1 MATKK
6 EYEMLFALEAQL
18 GREFRATFQKARNEF
33 KDTAVGAE
41 SFGDKAT
48 EAVDALSS
56 ALAAAGMSAALG
68 KLKDLFDECTQA
80 SMDFE
85 SAMTGVAK
93 TTDLSDAELARMTDS
108 IRDMST
114 EIPASTEEIAAVA
127 EAAGQLG
134 IQKDA
139 LLDFTET
146 MTMLGTATN
155 MTAEDAA
162 TALARFANITGMSAD
177 NYDRLG
183 SVIVD
188 LGNHFAT
195 SESEITQMGTRLA
208 SAGKLAGL
216 TEPQIMALAAAMSSV
231 GIEAEAGGT
240 AMTQTLNAIEK
251 AVATSSD
258 ELALFAEVAGM
269 SADEFANTWGTDA
282 MSALTTFISG
292 LGELEAH
299 GGNTVTMLEDLGL
312 TGIRQSNM
320 LKSLAQASGMMDD
333 AVSTAN
339 TAWAQNVALSTEASK
354 RYATTQSKMD
364 MMQNS
369 VNNLKA
375 AIGDAFT
382 PVLGDLYDVS
392 TDLLKDIT
400 DFVQDHPALV
410 KAIGATAGALG
421 AVSTAMVT
429 ISAARKAFATLDM
442 ATLLAG
448 PAGVALKLA
457 GAIGG
462 VAAGIALLA
471 DASANDG
478 TPSLRELTE
487 AARDLDKA
495 MSDAKEACVDT
506 VAETEAAAN
515 VADRYVSRLEA
526 LNAAGELNE
535 QQQSEYHGTLV
546 MLTQTIPELADLINL
561 ETDEINGGTD
571 ALYANIEA
579 WRQRATVQAYQ
590 EQLNAIYEKNSEV
603 VLQAAIAE
611 VKLADAKEALQ
622 AAQDAQNAEFERQN
636 RLYQEA
642 NQKVQEYYEET
653 GLVTDANMWLGETTG
668 DLNWKLEQNAQAV
681 DNAQREVEKY
691 QKAIEEDN
699 EALSAAK
706 SEMETAERAVRN
718 LTGALDDGVG
728 AAGNAARGQE
738 ELGSVLSSA
747 NEKIEAITKTYQE
760 AFEAARSSVEGQ
772 YSLWSDV
779 DQIVGTAA
787 GTINDNLTKQIEHWQ
802 SYNDSLAKLRER
814 SDDIEGLADVI
825 GSFAD
830 GSAESVNAVAGM
842 AAANDED
849 LKKMVENWQELK
861 KTQQDAEESIADYRS
876 ALGEQM
882 DALQSDL
889 EDDIAAMDLG
899 DEAKESGRA
908 TIQGFMDGAIGMLPA
923 IQQAYS
929 QIGSAALRALYGSR
943 ASGRRATRIDAG
955 GVVDQAYAEGTTSAE
970 AGLAL
975 VGEEGPELVMMRG
988 GETVLNAHTTQAVL
1002 GAGMEINSPLVEINI
1017 EGNAGQEVVDQ
1028 LNRYSEE
1035 LAARVIAIM
1044 QEFET
1049 DKRRMAYA

>member
-18 GREFRATFQKARNEF
+18 GREFRATFQKARDEF

-48 EAVDALSS
+48 EAVDVLSS

-216 TEPQIMALAAAMSSV
+216 TEPQIMALSAAMSSV

-258 ELALFAEVAGM
+258 ELTLFAEVAGM
-269 SADEFANTWGTDA
+269 SADEFANVWGTDA

-312 TGIRQSNM
+312 TGIRQSN
-320 LKSLAQASGMMDD
+320 
-333 AVSTAN
+333 
-339 TAWAQNVALSTEASK
+339 
-354 RYATTQSKMD
+354 
-364 MMQNS
+364 
-369 VNNLKA
+369 
-375 AIGDAFT
+375 
-382 PVLGDLYDVS
+382 
-392 TDLLKDIT
+392 
-400 DFVQDHPALV
+400 
-410 KAIGATAGALG
+410 
-421 AVSTAMVT
+421 
-429 ISAARKAFATLDM
+429 
-442 ATLLAG
+442 
-448 PAGVALKLA
+448 
-457 GAIGG
+457 
-462 VAAGIALLA
+462 
-471 DASANDG
+471 
-478 TPSLRELTE
+478 
-487 AARDLDKA
+487 
-495 MSDAKEACVDT
+495 
-506 VAETEAAAN
+506 
-515 VADRYVSRLEA
+515 
-526 LNAAGELNE
+526 
-535 QQQSEYHGTLV
+535 
-546 MLTQTIPELADLINL
+546 
-561 ETDEINGGTD
+561 
-571 ALYANIEA
+571 
-579 WRQRATVQAYQ
+579 
-590 EQLNAIYEKNSEV
+590 
-603 VLQAAIAE
+603 
-611 VKLADAKEALQ
+611 
-622 AAQDAQNAEFERQN
+622 
-636 RLYQEA
+636 
-642 NQKVQEYYEET
+642 
-653 GLVTDANMWLGETTG
+653 
-668 DLNWKLEQNAQAV
+668 
-681 DNAQREVEKY
+681 
-691 QKAIEEDN
+691 
-699 EALSAAK
+699 
-706 SEMETAERAVRN
+706 
-718 LTGALDDGVG
+718 
-728 AAGNAARGQE
+728 
-738 ELGSVLSSA
+738 
-747 NEKIEAITKTYQE
+747 
-760 AFEAARSSVEGQ
+760 
-772 YSLWSDV
+772 
-779 DQIVGTAA
+779 
-787 GTINDNLTKQIEHWQ
+787 NLTKQIDHWQ

-814 SDDIEGLADVI
+814 SDDIEGLADII

-842 AAANDED
+842 AAANDDD
-849 LKKMVENWQELK
+849 LKKMVENWQSLK
-861 KTQQDAEESIADYRS
+861 KSQQEAEESIAEYRS
-876 ALGEQM
+876 SFGEQM

-899 DEAKESGRA
+899 SEAKENGRA
-908 TIQGFMDGAIGMLPA
+908 TIQGFIDGAAGMLPLV
-923 IQQAYS
+923 QQAYS
-929 QIGSAALRALYGSR
+929 QLGSAALAALNRNGYYNSASPNRRMSGISR
-943 ASGRRATRIDAG
+943 YAT
-955 GVVDQAYAEGTTSAE
+955 GTTSAE

-975 VGEEGPELVMMRG
+975 VGEEGPEFVMMHG

-1002 GAGMEINSPLVEINI
+1002 GSGTEINSPLVEINI

-1035 LAARVIAIM
+1035 LAERVISIM
-1044 QEFET
+1044 QDLQT
-1049 DKRRMAYA
+1049 DRKRTAYA

>member
-18 GREFRATFQKARNEF
+18 GREFRATFQKARDEF

-48 EAVDALSS
+48 EAVDVLSS

-216 TEPQIMALAAAMSSV
+216 TEPQIMALSAAMSSV

-258 ELALFAEVAGM
+258 ELTLFAEVAGM
-269 SADEFANTWGTDA
+269 SADEFANVWGTDA

-312 TGIRQSNM
+312 TGIRQSNTIT
-320 LKSLAQASGMMDD
+320 QA
-333 AVSTAN
+333 
-339 TAWAQNVALSTEASK
+339 
-354 RYATTQSKMD
+354 
-364 MMQNS
+364 
-369 VNNLKA
+369 
-375 AIGDAFT
+375 
-382 PVLGDLYDVS
+382 
-392 TDLLKDIT
+392 
-400 DFVQDHPALV
+400 
-410 KAIGATAGALG
+410 
-421 AVSTAMVT
+421 
-429 ISAARKAFATLDM
+429 
-442 ATLLAG
+442 
-448 PAGVALKLA
+448 
-457 GAIGG
+457 
-462 VAAGIALLA
+462 
-471 DASANDG
+471 
-478 TPSLRELTE
+478 
-487 AARDLDKA
+487 
-495 MSDAKEACVDT
+495 
-506 VAETEAAAN
+506 
-515 VADRYVSRLEA
+515 
-526 LNAAGELNE
+526 
-535 QQQSEYHGTLV
+535 
-546 MLTQTIPELADLINL
+546 
-561 ETDEINGGTD
+561 
-571 ALYANIEA
+571 
-579 WRQRATVQAYQ
+579 
-590 EQLNAIYEKNSEV
+590 
-603 VLQAAIAE
+603 
-611 VKLADAKEALQ
+611 
-622 AAQDAQNAEFERQN
+622 
-636 RLYQEA
+636 
-642 NQKVQEYYEET
+642 
-653 GLVTDANMWLGETTG
+653 
-668 DLNWKLEQNAQAV
+668 
-681 DNAQREVEKY
+681 
-691 QKAIEEDN
+691 
-699 EALSAAK
+699 
-706 SEMETAERAVRN
+706 
-718 LTGALDDGVG
+718 
-728 AAGNAARGQE
+728 
-738 ELGSVLSSA
+738 
-747 NEKIEAITKTYQE
+747 YQE
-760 AFEAARSSVEGQ
+760 AFEAARSSVESQ

-779 DQIVGTAA
+779 DQIVETTA
-787 GTINDNLTKQIEHWQ
+787 GTINDNLTKQIDHWQ

-814 SDDIEGLADVI
+814 SDDIEGLADII

-842 AAANDED
+842 AAANDDD
-849 LKKMVENWQELK
+849 LKKMVENWQSLK
-861 KTQQDAEESIADYRS
+861 KSQQEAEESIAEYRS
-876 ALGEQM
+876 SFGEQM

-899 DEAKESGRA
+899 SEAKENGRA
-908 TIQGFMDGAIGMLPA
+908 TIQGFIDGAAGMLPLV
-923 IQQAYS
+923 QQAYS
-929 QIGSAALRALYGSR
+929 QLGSAALAALNRNGYYNSASPNRRMSGISR
-943 ASGRRATRIDAG
+943 YATGTD
-955 GVVDQAYAEGTTSAE
+955 YADT
-970 AGLAL
+970 GLAL
-975 VGEEGPELVMMRG
+975 VGEEGPELVMMQG
-988 GETVLNAHTTQAVL
+988 GETVLNAHATEAALSGTS
-1002 GAGMEINSPLVEINI
+1002 GTEINSPLVEINI
-1017 EGNAGQEVVDQ
+1017 EGNADQNVIDQ
-1028 LNRYSEE
+1028 LNLYSEE
-1035 LAARVIAIM
+1035 LAERVISIM
-1044 QEFET
+1044 RDFQT
-1049 DKRRMAYA
+1049 DRKRTAYA